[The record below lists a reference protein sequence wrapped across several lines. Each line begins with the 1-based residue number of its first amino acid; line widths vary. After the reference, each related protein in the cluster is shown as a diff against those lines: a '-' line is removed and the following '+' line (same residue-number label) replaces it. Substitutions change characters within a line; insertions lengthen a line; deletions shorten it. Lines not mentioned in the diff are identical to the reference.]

1 MKKKERKV
9 VRTKEELSQVWL
21 NLGCGVS
28 LADLPFINVDKFFTK
43 EDLENG
49 INKKDPLLVN
59 ARVPKGAK
67 FVQADIAVHL
77 PFEDNYADYIECND
91 AIEHMA
97 MCEVIPALTEM
108 YRVLKPG
115 GKLAVST
122 TNFDELAKLWILNVT
137 GKSLSTKEEIDRYIT
152 LSQVIYG
159 NQAGPGEFHKVPFT
173 PFSLGYYLQTAGF
186 KLKDIVIT
194 VFPTNSPL
202 MAHQKAYDH
211 FSFDKGTVVL
221 TEELLAEAT
230 K

>member
-1 MKKKERKV
+1 MKTNKV
-9 VRTKEELSQVWL
+9 KRSKEELKQIWL
-21 NLGCGVS
+21 NLGSGVS

-43 EDLENG
+43 EDLEKG
-49 INKKDPLLVN
+49 IKDKDPLLVN

-77 PFEDNYADYIECND
+77 PFEDNSVDYIECND

-115 GKLAVST
+115 GKLCIST

-137 GKSLSTKEEIDRYIT
+137 GRSLSTKEDIDRYIT

-159 NQAGPGEFHKVPFT
+159 NQAGPGEFHRVPFT
-173 PFSLGYYLQTAGF
+173 PFSLGYYIQTAGF
-186 KLKDIVIT
+186 KLPNITIT
-194 VFPTNSPL
+194 VYPTNSPL
-202 MAHQKAYDH
+202 VAPQKAYEH
-211 FSFDKGTVVL
+211 FVFDKKTVVL
-221 TEELLAEAT
+221 TEALWAECI

>member
-1 MKKKERKV
+1 MKKKENKV

-28 LADLPFINVDKFFTK
+28 LADLPFINVDKFFSK
-43 EDLENG
+43 EDLEKG
-49 INKKDPLLVN
+49 IKEKDPMLVN

-67 FVQADIAVHL
+67 FIQADYCNL
-77 PFEDNYADYIECND
+77 PLEDNYADYIECND
-91 AIEHMA
+91 SIEHMA
-97 MCEVIPALTEM
+97 MAEVIPALTEM

-115 GKLAVST
+115 GKLCIST

-137 GKSLSTKEEIDRYIT
+137 GNPLSTKQDIDRYIT

-173 PFSLGYYLQTAGF
+173 PFSLGYYLQTVGF
-186 KLKDIVIT
+186 KLKDITIT

-202 MAHQKAYDH
+202 MTPQKAYDH
-211 FSFDKGTVVL
+211 FIFNKGTVVL
-221 TEELLAEAT
+221 TEALWAEAI

>member
-1 MKKKERKV
+1 MKKKEKKV

-28 LADLPFINVDKFFTK
+28 LADLPFINVDKFFSK
-43 EDLENG
+43 EDLEKG
-49 INKKDPLLVN
+49 IKTKDPLLVN

-67 FVQADIAVHL
+67 FIQADYCNL
-77 PFEDNYADYIECND
+77 PLEDNYADYIECND
-91 AIEHMA
+91 SIEHMA
-97 MCEVIPALTEM
+97 MAEVIPALTEM

-115 GKLAVST
+115 GKLCIST

-137 GKSLSTKEEIDRYIT
+137 GKSLSTKEDIDRYIT

-186 KLKDIVIT
+186 KLPNITIT
-194 VFPTNSPL
+194 VYPTNSPL
-202 MAHQKAYDH
+202 MTPQKAYDH
-211 FSFDKGTVVL
+211 FVFPEGTVVL
-221 TEELLAEAT
+221 TEALWAECI